1 MSRRTLAL
9 LGLTV
14 ALGGGVAVLPTD
26 AAGPACV
33 TYGDPAGDGKLTVAV
48 PAAGSQT
55 VDSDDDLDIL
65 GLTLNNTK
73 TELIANIEVKK
84 LAANPAKAP
93 GHGFTFGYTFNE
105 RKFLHSFYKYGQ
117 SAGDQAAAGAN
128 ITYSSSVNGT
138 TRAIPVSAA
147 FDAAK
152 NLVTLKVKLADLEP
166 WAFAPAFNAQLTALN
181 AASATDYF
189 ATAETYDTL
198 TATES
203 SYRVRYGCGDDVVDI
218 GTPPKPPVKNAPD
231 VAPRAGCYTADD
243 KKGDGTPTVQ
253 GPVAASNEPDL
264 DIVGFAVNTT
274 ASDIKGWIQVDKLGD
289 KPANFVGDRFELLFG
304 FEGKTYTLA
313 GGRVTV
319 GQEVTADQ
327 TRGQLNGTTNA
338 NLKPTVAFDKAKNL
352 VSIAIS
358 RAKLEQVH
366 GGPIPLG
373 SIFTGVQAR
382 TWGIQPALQFP
393 ADTATNAADTKYTV
407 GYSRCFLPPG
417 AVLTASGGTP
427 SVQYGDTV
435 QLSAKLAD
443 DDGTVLSGKT
453 VTFTLGGRS
462 ANATTNGS
470 GVATASLVNTVTAG
484 AGAYTVSFAGDSST
498 GPGSATL
505 PITIREEVT
514 KLTLSVAKAGSSRTV
529 TATLKDDDGKP
540 VAGETVTWTI
550 NGKAAGSG
558 KTDSLGRVVL
568 RTAKPTQTVVAKYAG
583 VTDKYSASQATQRV

>member
-33 TYGDPAGDGKLTVAV
+33 RYADAAGDAKLMDPVAGTT
-48 PAAGSQT
+48 ALDEDQ
-55 VDSDDDLDIL
+55 DLDIL
-65 GLTLNNTK
+65 GLTMTNTA
-73 TELIANIEVKK
+73 TELLAMIEVKK
-84 LAANPAKAP
+84 LAASPAKAP

-117 SAGDQAAAGAN
+117 SAGDQAAAGAG
-128 ITYSSSVNGT
+128 ITYSSTVNGT
-138 TRAIPVSAA
+138 SRTIPVTAA
-147 FDAAK
+147 FDLTK

-166 WAFAPAFNAQLTALN
+166 WAFAPVFDAQLTALN

-198 TATES
+198 TAAGS

-218 GTPPKPPVKNAPD
+218 GNPPKPPVKNAPD
-231 VAPRAGCYTADD
+231 VAPRAACYTATDG
-243 KKGDGTPTVQ
+243 KGDGAPTLVS
-253 GPVAASNEPDL
+253 PAAAPNEPGL

-274 ASDIKGWIQVDKLGD
+274 ASDIKAWIQVDKLGD
-289 KPANFVGDRFELLFG
+289 KPANFDGDRFEFLFG
-304 FEGKTYTLA
+304 YEGKSYILA
-313 GGRVTV
+313 GGRVNA
-319 GQEVTADQ
+319 GNGVTADPN
-327 TRGQLNGTTNA
+327 RGQLNGTTNA

-352 VSIAIS
+352 VSIGLS

-366 GGPIPLG
+366 GGSIPLG
-373 SIFTGVQAR
+373 AILTGVSAR
-382 TWGIQPALQFP
+382 TWGLQPALQFP
-393 ADTATNAADTKYTV
+393 ADTAVNAADTKYTV
-407 GYSRCFLPPG
+407 GFSRCFLPPG

-443 DDGTVLSGKT
+443 DDGSVLSGKT

-462 ANATTNGS
+462 VNATTS
-470 GVATASLVNTVTAG
+470 STGVATAAIVNTVTAG
-484 AGAYTVSFAGDSST
+484 TGAYTVSFAGDSST

-514 KLTLSVAKAGSSRTV
+514 KLTLGVTKSGSKRTV

-540 VAGETVTWTI
+540 VAGQVVAWTI

-558 KTDSLGRVVL
+558 KTDSLGRAVL
-568 RTAKPTQTVVAKYAG
+568 RTAKPTQTVVAKFAG
-583 VTDKYSASQATQRV
+583 VTDKYSASQASKKV